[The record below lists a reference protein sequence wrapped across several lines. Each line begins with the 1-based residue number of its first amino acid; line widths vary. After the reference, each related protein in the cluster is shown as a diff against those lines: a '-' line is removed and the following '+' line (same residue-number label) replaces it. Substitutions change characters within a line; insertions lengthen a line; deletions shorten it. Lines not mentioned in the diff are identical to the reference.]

1 MTAALT
7 LNKQDRVLVY
17 AVHPDDETLGA
28 GGLIQQAIAA
38 DAKVRVI
45 FVTDGDNNP
54 WPQRFM
60 ERRWHLSP
68 DHRRRWG
75 QRRRREALAALNVLG
90 VYPDAVFFMGLPDQ
104 GITTLLKH
112 GSDSILDH
120 IADTVSE
127 WRPTCIVA
135 PALQDQH
142 PDHNAFGV
150 LVDLALCRL
159 DPSIPCPRVL
169 GYLIH
174 GQELLAPSRSL
185 ELSDSELEC
194 KRHATLCHSTQMALS
209 RQRFLRYATRREN
222 YLGAPSFDRVQFQH
236 PIMSAAVAGPQLTL
250 QVRMSGMLRRLGKPT
265 LSLLTG
271 EAPSPTVLQIDLG
284 DRGNADILDGFT
296 RKTLGQA
303 RVVVADQEVLE
314 VALPLSLFHDADK
327 LYLKLERRG
336 LFFDPAG
343 WRGLALHPQ
352 ITPAAVIGIIP
363 CYDVEDFCEQVIL
376 QAARHVDHL
385 IVIDDGSTDNTPQ
398 VTARLAMQLPGQ
410 ISLIRFAQN
419 QGKGVALMAGFC
431 HALNRFAFEALVTL
445 DADGQHPPGH
455 IPELVQ
461 KIRDGAD
468 MAIGERAMKGMP
480 GRSRIGNELA
490 SSAIRWLYPQ
500 APTDTQSGMRAFNR
514 ELVEEIA
521 HKITGS
527 RYETEFQIL
536 LLALAG
542 QRRIASV
549 PIPTIY
555 IDNNRSSKFRP
566 VVDTLRIARTM
577 IHWH

>member
-1 MTAALT
+1 MTAPFIP
-7 LNKQDRVLVY
+7 NKQDRVLVY

-38 DAKVRVI
+38 DAALRVI

-60 ERRWHLSP
+60 ERRWRLSP

-75 QRRRREALAALNVLG
+75 QRRRREALAALAVLG
-90 VYPDAVFFMGLPDQ
+90 VEPEQVFFLGLPDQ
-104 GITTLLKH
+104 GITDLLRH
-112 GSDSILDH
+112 GSNSILDH
-120 IADTVSE
+120 ITTTIAE
-127 WRPTCIVA
+127 WRPTCIVV

-150 LVDLALCRL
+150 LVDLAMTRL
-159 DPSIPCPRVL
+159 DTAILRPRVL

-174 GQELLAPSRSL
+174 GQEPYAPGYSL
-185 ELSDSELEC
+185 ELSDHALER
-194 KRHATLCHSTQMALS
+194 KRRATLCHSTQMALS

-222 YLGAPSFDRVQFQH
+222 YLGPPSFAPYQLQH
-236 PIMSAAVAGPQLTL
+236 PIRIASVTPTQLIL
-250 QVRMSGMLRRLGKPT
+250 QVRMSGLWRRLGKPT
-265 LSLLTG
+265 LSLLVG
-271 EAPSPTVLQIDLG
+271 DAPSPTMFQISLEA
-284 DRGNADILDGFT
+284 RGNTDILDGYT
-296 RKTLGQA
+296 QKPLGKA
-303 RVVVADQEVLE
+303 YVATEQD
-314 VALPLSLFHDADK
+314 ALAVTMPLSLFKDASK

-343 WRGLALHPQ
+343 WRGAALHPQ
-352 ITPAAVIGIIP
+352 ITPADVVGIIP

-385 IVIDDGSTDNTPQ
+385 LVIDDGSTDNTPQ
-398 VTARLAMQLPGQ
+398 VTARLAVQLPGQ

-431 HALNRFAFEALVTL
+431 HALNHFNFRALVTL
-445 DADGQHPPGH
+445 DADGQHPPRH

-468 MAIGERAMKGMP
+468 MAIGERELQGMP

-490 SSAIRWLYPQ
+490 SSAIRWLYPH

-521 HKITGS
+521 KKITGS

-566 VVDTLRIARTM
+566 VADTLRIARTM
-577 IHWH
+577 IHWR